1 MMTSARFK
9 NILLAT
15 AAFVML
21 GATAANAAESTEICE
36 KPEQRGKMGLT
47 SRVLARDVLP
57 NDGEQRGVADEILYV
72 KPVPEFDSLSSDDK
86 NHFTSGW
93 HTLSDAEKA
102 SFAQQVAALGDKI
115 PEAAQVIGFADVQPL
130 SAEAKKRYADNQAL
144 SVARAQE
151 VADYLKTLPGW
162 AGVNMRVRG
171 VGDLAPKTSCTK
183 KGTGAADIAA
193 YQSCLAED
201 RRTEVRIWYKVAKP
215 IPAPPACKDV
225 KGQDAGLPFRIS
237 VDGAPEQEGDTPN
250 SADVQRCNDIA
261 LEKSD
266 VQVRFDGLDVEPVLN
281 VTASPEGVAPG
292 ESTTFTP
299 YANYNAFFTRA
310 EIRIFP
316 AGRTTQGEPL
326 QVLPL
331 DKFGSVNWTAPR
343 NTGTQAFQYI
353 LRVYDAKGRFDE
365 TDSKVLELVDVRRP
379 AQPEEAKEREELV
392 GYGENHRRLKNIPV
406 KGGSVTVNGEKLAPN
421 SAVEVL
427 GMSVPVDP
435 NGKFAM
441 RQILPAGDHA
451 VNVLTDGGG
460 TRNEFNRNIYIPRN
474 DWFYIG
480 IADLTA
486 GQNSV
491 KGPAAL
497 VTGDDSNRYSEDLF
511 VDGRLAYY
519 LKGKVRD
526 SWLLTSSADT
536 QEAPVDELFSNFTAK
551 DPRALLRRLEPNAY
565 YPVYG
570 DDSTVVEDAPTS
582 GKFYVKLEKD
592 DSHIMW
598 GNFQTKLTGTDLLN
612 YQRSLYGGR
621 VQHNSKNTTSFG
633 EKKTEVEAF
642 VADPGTLDAI
652 EEFRGTGGS
661 LYYLQHQDVTI
672 GSERLRIEV
681 RDRDSGIVLSTAP
694 LVYGQDYDVN
704 YIQGRVILREALPS
718 TSDASTL
725 IRNGSLSGNPV
736 FLVADYEF
744 APGVAEIDNM
754 TKGGR
759 ASHWVND
766 HVKLGVTGYDQK
778 GTGVEQSLIGGDVTL
793 RYKPGTYIKMETA
806 KSDGAGT
813 GAQSSQNGG
822 FDFAPVPQ
830 STAAGID
837 AQAHRV
843 EAALDLA
850 EVTDGKASGHM
861 SGYWLHRDNGFS
873 APGQLTNEGLDQ
885 SGVQLTVPVGSRIDV
900 VAKADIKEGDTS
912 GTATI
917 AEGNVEYR
925 VTDEVTAAAGVRHD
939 DRDSGLAG
947 GASAI
952 LSQAGQR
959 TDGVVKLGYAPLD
972 ESGEKGRYDVYGI
985 AQMTIDKDSTRS
997 GNDRLGA
1004 GGNVRVNDRLTLGG
1018 EVTGGDGGLGGK
1030 AGLEYKE
1037 SDRTSHYI
1045 NYLADNGRSDTGLRG
1060 RSSNVVAGTRNRY
1073 SDSLSVYSEQ
1083 RYQFSKEEQSGL
1095 IHSFGLDYAA
1105 NDRWTWGAKFE
1116 NGTTSDPASGDLDRT
1131 AVSVS
1136 TGYHHEKV
1144 KYGGTLE
1151 WRKEDGNVTGER
1163 NSWLTKNTLTYQTN
1177 ADWRALAGFNM
1188 AISEA
1193 GTGATAD
1200 ADFTELTL
1208 GLGYR
1213 PVLNDKLNALLKY
1226 TYLSDRSSPGQ
1237 LSASGGAN
1245 PYEQRSH
1252 VFSGDAIYDLT
1263 PMISLGGKAGYR
1275 FGELRDN
1282 SVPGS
1287 PWFDSTAWL
1296 GVARVDFHIVHE
1308 WDMTAEARYL
1318 DAEDAGDAKAGALLG
1333 VYKHINEN
1341 VKFGVGYNFTDF
1353 DDDLTNLDYTS
1364 QGYFINLVGAM

>member
-1 MMTSARFK
+1 MKTAPRFK
-9 NILLAT
+9 NMLLAT

-21 GATAANAAESTEICE
+21 GTTAANASESNDICIR
-36 KPEQRGKMGLT
+36 PEQRGKMGLT
-47 SRVLARDVLP
+47 SRVISRDVLP
-57 NDGEQRGVADEILYV
+57 SDGEQRGYADEVFYV
-72 KPVPEFDSLSSDDK
+72 KPVQEYTSLNADET

-93 HTLSDAEKA
+93 HMLSEAEKSA
-102 SFAQQVAALGDKI
+102 FAQQVASIGDKI
-115 PEAAQVIGFADVQPL
+115 PEAAEIIGFADVQPL
-130 SAEAKKRYADNQAL
+130 SPEAQKRYPDNHAL
-144 SVARAQE
+144 SVARAQA

-162 AGVNMRVRG
+162 ADANIRVRG
-171 VGDLAPKTSCTK
+171 VGELAPKTSCVK
-183 KGTGAADIAA
+183 KGATPADITA
-193 YQSCLAED
+193 YQGCLAAD
-201 RRTEVRIWYKVAKP
+201 RRTEVRIWYKTEKP
-215 IPAPPACKDV
+215 LPPPPACKDA
-225 KGQDAGLPFRIS
+225 KASDAGLPFRIS
-237 VDGAPEQEGDTPN
+237 VDGEPEQEADVPN

-266 VQVRFDGLDVEPVLN
+266 VQVRFDGLQVEPVLN
-281 VTASPEGVAPG
+281 VTAAPEGAAPG
-292 ESTTFTP
+292 EATTFTP

-316 AGRTTQGEPL
+316 VGVTTQGEPA

-331 DKFGSVNWTAPR
+331 ENFGSVSWTAPR
-343 NTGTQAFQYI
+343 TTGVQAFLYI

-365 TDSKVLELVDVRRP
+365 TDAKVLELVDVRRP
-379 AQPEEAKEREELV
+379 AQPEDTKQREDLI
-392 GYGENHRRLKNIPV
+392 GYGENHRHLKNIPV
-406 KGGSVTVNGEKLAPN
+406 KGGSVTVNGENLLPN
-421 SAVEVL
+421 SKVQVL
-427 GMSVPVDP
+427 GMIAPVDA
-435 NGKFAM
+435 NGKFAL
-441 RQILPAGDHA
+441 RQILPAGDHR
-451 VNVLTDGGG
+451 VNVATDSGA
-460 TRNEFNRNIYIPRN
+460 TRNEFNRDIYIPRN
-474 DWFYIG
+474 DWFYVG
-480 IADLTA
+480 IADLTV

-491 KGPAAL
+491 KGPAAV

-551 DPRALLRRLEPNAY
+551 DPRALLRRLDPNAY

-570 DDSTVVEDAPTS
+570 DDSTLVEDAPTS

-598 GNFQTKLTGTDLLN
+598 GNFQTKLTGTDLMN

-621 VQHNSKNTTSFG
+621 VQHNSTDTTSFG
-633 EKKTEVEAF
+633 EKRTEIEAF

-661 LYYLQHQDVTI
+661 LYYLQHQDLTI

-704 YIQGRVILREALPS
+704 YLQGRVILRDALPS
-718 TSDASTL
+718 TSDATTL
-725 IRNGSLSGNPV
+725 VRTGSLSGNPV

-744 APGVAEIDNM
+744 APGVTEIDNM

-778 GTGVEQSLIGGDVTL
+778 GTGVDQSLLGGDVTL

-806 KSDGAGT
+806 KSDGTGT
-813 GAQSSQNGG
+813 GAQTSQNGG
-822 FDFAPVPQ
+822 FDFAPIPQ
-830 STAAGID
+830 TTVAGVD

-850 EVTDGKASGHM
+850 EVTGNKAAGHM
-861 SGYWLHRDNGFS
+861 SGYWLHRDDGFS

-885 SGVQLTVPVGSRIDV
+885 SGAQITVPLGKKIDV
-900 VAKADIKEGDTS
+900 TAKADIKEGDLS
-912 GTATI
+912 GTSTI

-925 VTDEVTAAAGVRHD
+925 LTPEVTAAAGVRHD
-939 DRDSGLAG
+939 DRDTGIAG

-952 LSQAGQR
+952 LSQSGQR
-959 TDGVVKLGYAPLD
+959 TDGVVKLGYAPQD
-972 ESGEKGRYDVYGI
+972 SEGEKGRYDVYGI

-997 GNDRLGA
+997 GNDRFGA

-1018 EVTGGDGGLGGK
+1018 EVTGGDGGLGGR

-1060 RSSNVVAGTRNRY
+1060 RTSNIVAGTRNRY
-1073 SDSLSVYSEQ
+1073 SDTMSVYSEQ

-1095 IHSFGLDYAA
+1095 IHAFGMDLAP
-1105 NDRWTWGAKFE
+1105 NDRWNWGAKFE
-1116 NGTTSDPASGDLDRT
+1116 NGTTSDPASGDLERT
-1131 AVSVS
+1131 AVSLS
-1136 TGYHHEKV
+1136 TGYHQDKV

-1188 AISEA
+1188 AIGEA
-1193 GTGATAD
+1193 GTGSTTD

-1213 PVLNDKLNALLKY
+1213 PVLNDRLNALVKY
-1226 TYLSDRSSPGQ
+1226 TYLSDRSSAGQ
-1237 LSASGGAN
+1237 LSATGGAN

-1263 PMISLGGKAGYR
+1263 RMLSLGGKLGYR

-1296 GVARVDFHIVHE
+1296 GIARFDFHIVHE
-1308 WDMTAEARYL
+1308 WDLTAEARYL
-1318 DAEDAGDAKAGALLG
+1318 DADDAGDAKAGALLG

-1341 VKFGVGYNFTDF
+1341 VKFGLGYNFTDF
-1353 DDDLTNLDYTS
+1353 DDDLTNQDYTS